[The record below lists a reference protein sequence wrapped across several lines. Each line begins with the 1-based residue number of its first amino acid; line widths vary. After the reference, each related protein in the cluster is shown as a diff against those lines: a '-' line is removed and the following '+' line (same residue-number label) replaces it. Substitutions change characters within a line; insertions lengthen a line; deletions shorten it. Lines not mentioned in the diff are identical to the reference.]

1 MTPIETLQPIVIPAI
16 PALVSLLALITFQ
29 ATAMLVGQARIRY
42 GVKPPATSGP
52 EEFERV
58 LRVQQN
64 TLEQLVFFL
73 PVFWLAVLFGNPTTA
88 YVFGLIWVG
97 GRVAYAVGYV
107 QAPEKRGPGFGI
119 SFISSA
125 VLAVMATVGVI
136 QRL

>member
-1 MTPIETLQPIVIPAI
+1 MTPIEIIEPVVIPAI
-16 PALVSLLALITFQ
+16 PALVSLLALATLQ

-42 GVKPPATSGP
+42 GVKPPATVGP

-73 PVFWLAVLFGNPTTA
+73 PVFWLATLLSNPKVVSVLGI
-88 YVFGLIWVG
+88 VWVA
-97 GRVAYAVGYV
+97 GRIAYAVGYI

-119 SFISSA
+119 SFLSGFI
-125 VLAVMATVGVI
+125 LLVMAVVGAI